1 MHLLSLS
8 TLCLSQ
14 HEAIP
19 WGIFVFTVLSYGNTS
34 LKLLKEKRKFS
45 IQFRELLEDFS
56 AILEAKNIFKEKEQT
71 IMTKILL
78 LEDDPDLCRSIQQ
91 ELMKNG
97 YSADCCSDG
106 ETAML
111 YALNT
116 DYSYDLAIVDRMLP
130 VIDGLTIIKAMRRKN
145 IQIPIIIITGMSA
158 LDDRVDGLD
167 GGADDYLVKPF
178 HIREL
183 MARVRALTRRPRQ
196 IQDNMGLLSH
206 ADLLLDYPNRNL
218 TCSGQSLIL
227 TAKEAELL
235 SVLIKQPG
243 HNDRP

>member
-1 MHLLSLS
+1 M
-8 TLCLSQ
+8 
-14 HEAIP
+14 I
-19 WGIFVFTVLSYGNTS
+19 
-34 LKLLKEKRKFS
+34 
-45 IQFRELLEDFS
+45 
-56 AILEAKNIFKEKEQT
+56 
-71 IMTKILL
+71 KILL
-78 LEDDPDLCRSIQQ
+78 MEDDLDLCQAIQQ

-97 YSADCCSDG
+97 YLADCCNDG

-116 DYSYDLAIVDRMLP
+116 DYGYDLAIVDRMLP

-145 IQIPIIIITGMSA
+145 IQIPVIIITGMSA

-196 IQDNMGLLSH
+196 IRETGILSYS
-206 ADLLLDYPNRNL
+206 DLHFDYPNRKI
-218 TCSGQSLIL
+218 TCNNRDLVL
-227 TAKEAELL
+227 TAREAELL
-235 SVLIKQPG
+235 SVLMKQPKTAFSREQLVLKVWG
-243 HNDRP
+243 SNADIEPGNVDNYISFLRKRLRELHSNCEIKTIYGSGYRLEDPHA